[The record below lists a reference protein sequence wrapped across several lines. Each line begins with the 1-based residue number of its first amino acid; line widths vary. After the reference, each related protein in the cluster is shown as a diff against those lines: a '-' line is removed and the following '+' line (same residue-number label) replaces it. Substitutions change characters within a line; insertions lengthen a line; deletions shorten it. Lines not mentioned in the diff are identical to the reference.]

1 MSKSKYEDVSTRQLK
16 LVGNIVYVIVCILAV
31 ILLLIV
37 GTQRMSHNKNSLF
50 GFRIYNIVTGSM
62 IPKYVVGDVLLVKE
76 VDAKDLN
83 VGDDISYLGEIDTF
97 KDKVVTH
104 RIIEKNRTN
113 EGKYT
118 FVTQG
123 IANSAADPEI
133 NEDQIYGRVVYKLII
148 LSFISKLIANSS
160 SKFLVFIIPVIIAA
174 AVYLIKMRVASF
186 KILKADEKDEDDD
199 DEIDFDNIDID
210 NLSEEELEALLTD
223 EDFNDED
230 DELDDLEEE
239 ELAKIMEEEK
249 KSKIKRKK

>member
-1 MSKSKYEDVSTRQLK
+1 MGKSKYEDVSTRQLK
-16 LVGNIVYVIVCILAV
+16 LIGNIVYAIVCVLAL

-37 GTQRMSHNKNSLF
+37 GTQRMSHNKNSLL

-83 VGDDISYLGEIDTF
+83 VGDDISYLGTVDTF

-113 EGKYT
+113 DGKYV

-123 IANSAADPEI
+123 IANSAPDPEI
-133 NEDQIYGRVVYKLII
+133 NEDQIYGKVAYKFII

-186 KILKADEKDEDDD
+186 KILKADEEDEED

-210 NLSEEELEALLTD
+210 NLSEEELEALLA
-223 EDFNDED
+223 EDDIDSED
-230 DELDDLEEE
+230 DELDELEEE

>member
-83 VGDDISYLGEIDTF
+83 VGDDISYLGAIDTF

-123 IANSAADPEI
+123 IANPAADPEI

-174 AVYLIKMRVASF
+174 VVYLIKMRVASF
-186 KILKADEKDEDDD
+186 KILKADEEDEED

-210 NLSEEELEALLTD
+210 NLSEEELEALFA
-223 EDFNDED
+223 EDDIDSED
-230 DELDDLEEE
+230 DELDELEEE

>member
-1 MSKSKYEDVSTRQLK
+1 MSKSKKEVVSTRPLK
-16 LVGNIVYVIVCILAV
+16 LIGNIVYAIVCVLAV

-37 GTQRMSHNKNSLF
+37 GTQRMSHNKNSLL

-62 IPKYVVGDVLLVKE
+62 VPKYVVGDVLLVKE
-76 VDAKDLN
+76 VEAKDLN
-83 VGDDISYLGEIDTF
+83 VGDDISYLGAIDTF

-113 EGKYT
+113 EGKYV

-123 IANSAADPEI
+123 IANSAPDPEI
-133 NEDQIYGRVVYKLII
+133 NEDQIYGKVAYKFTI
-148 LSFISKLIANSS
+148 LSFISKLIANSN

-186 KILKADEKDEDDD
+186 KILKADEEDEED

-210 NLSEEELEALLTD
+210 NLSEEELEALLA
-223 EDFNDED
+223 EDDIDSED
-230 DELDDLEEE
+230 DELDELEEE

>member
-1 MSKSKYEDVSTRQLK
+1 MSKSKKEDVSTRQLK
-16 LVGNIVYVIVCILAV
+16 LVGNIVYAIVCVLAV

-37 GTQRMSHNKNSLF
+37 GTQRMSHNKNSLL

-62 IPKYVVGDVLLVKE
+62 VPKYVVGDVLLVKE
-76 VDAKDLN
+76 VEAKDLN
-83 VGDDISYLGEIDTF
+83 VGDDISYLGAIDTF

-113 EGKYT
+113 EGKYV

-123 IANSAADPEI
+123 IANSAPDPEI
-133 NEDQIYGRVVYKLII
+133 NEDQIYGKVAYKFTI
-148 LSFISKLIANSS
+148 LSFISKLIANSN

-186 KILKADEKDEDDD
+186 KILKADEEDEED

-210 NLSEEELEALLTD
+210 NLSEEELEALLA
-223 EDFNDED
+223 EDDIDSED
-230 DELDDLEEE
+230 DELDELEEE

>member
-1 MSKSKYEDVSTRQLK
+1 MSKSKKEVVSTRPLK
-16 LVGNIVYVIVCILAV
+16 LIGNIVYAIVCVLAV

-37 GTQRMSHNKNSLF
+37 GTQRMSHNKNSLL

-62 IPKYVVGDVLLVKE
+62 VPKYVVGDVLLVKE
-76 VDAKDLN
+76 VEAKDLN
-83 VGDDISYLGEIDTF
+83 VGDDISYLGAIDTF

-113 EGKYT
+113 EGKYV

-123 IANSAADPEI
+123 IANSAPDPEI
-133 NEDQIYGRVVYKLII
+133 NEDQIYGKVVYKLII

-174 AVYLIKMRVASF
+174 AVYLIKMRVASYR
-186 KILKADEKDEDDD
+186 ILKADEKDEED

-210 NLSEEELEALLTD
+210 NLSEEELEALLA
-223 EDFNDED
+223 EDDIDSED
-230 DELDDLEEE
+230 DELDELEEE

>member
-1 MSKSKYEDVSTRQLK
+1 
-16 LVGNIVYVIVCILAV
+16 
-31 ILLLIV
+31 
-37 GTQRMSHNKNSLF
+37 MSHNKNSLL

-62 IPKYVVGDVLLVKE
+62 VPKYVVGDVLLVKE
-76 VDAKDLN
+76 VEAKDLN

-186 KILKADEKDEDDD
+186 KILKADEDDD
-199 DEIDFDNIDID
+199 YEIDFDNIDID
-210 NLSEEELEALLTD
+210 NLSEEELEALLAD
-223 EDFNDED
+223 EDFDDED